1 MRALE
6 LLKTREPLLLE
17 DGTQG
22 KKTKALASTINQL
35 MLEMNNQIDAFEAY
49 SSSMMNG
56 ELANKIIIA
65 KSLAEYF
72 AGNKLLKVELAVDGL
87 RNQEKAK
94 INEYYTVKTKLL
106 DAIRNLMKEVAKE
119 AVVSNYD
126 IFEGNFVK
134 CENGHEIII
143 LGDRNLDVLDTI
155 LRELDEQLTIEGNFD
170 KINSQPVDFNLSTLN
185 RNIELCNRKANEI
198 YGAKA
203 GKLSKAEA
211 MIAKLEEVGKQ
222 VVAFYSYKEALV
234 EIGCAEKGVNAYEHE
249 LTKAYAPLSKTLAKE
264 FKVDLEDITNTTAVP
279 ASEPTFNVEQPA
291 TPSFENIFE
300 SNTTP
305 TETPVVD
312 NSMFTEPV
320 ETPIIPETPVVVEEN
335 PADPFVSLSEER
347 PTFTTPETT
356 TNSFDSIFEPKDTEP
371 IDVNPTSPFANSPFS
386 TNNDD
391 DNRF

>member
-22 KKTKALASTINQL
+22 KKTKVLASTLNQL
-35 MLEMNNQIDAFEAY
+35 MVEMNNQIDAFEAY
-49 SSSMMNG
+49 RNSMTNG

-72 AGNKLLKVELAVDGL
+72 AGNKLLKVELAVEGL

-106 DAIRNLMKEVAKE
+106 DTIRNLMKEVAKE

-143 LGDRNLDVLDTI
+143 LGDRNLDVLDTL
-155 LRELDEQLTIEGNFD
+155 LRDLDEQLTIEGNFD
-170 KINSQPVDFNLSTLN
+170 NINSQPVDFNISTLN
-185 RNIELCNRKANEI
+185 RNVELCNRKANEI

-203 GKLSKAEA
+203 GKLSKVEA
-211 MIAKLEEVGKQ
+211 FIAKFEEVGKQ
-222 VVAFYSYKEALV
+222 VVAFYSYKDALL
-234 EIGCAEKGVNAYEHE
+234 EIGCVEKGVNAYEHE
-249 LTKAYAPLSKTLAKE
+249 LSKAYVPLKKTLSKELKTE
-264 FKVDLEDITNTTAVP
+264 LEDICNTQVNEAEYQ
-279 ASEPTFNVEQPA
+279 AFNVEEPA
-291 TPSFENIFE
+291 PSFDNIFE
-300 SNTTP
+300 NNTTP
-305 TETPVVD
+305 TETPIID

-320 ETPIIPETPVVVEEN
+320 EAPVVPETPVVVEEN
-335 PADPFVSLSEER
+335 PADPFVNLSEER
-347 PTFTTPETT
+347 PTYTTSEAT
-356 TNSFDSIFEPKDTEP
+356 TNPFDSIFEPKDTEP

-386 TNNDD
+386 TNNED